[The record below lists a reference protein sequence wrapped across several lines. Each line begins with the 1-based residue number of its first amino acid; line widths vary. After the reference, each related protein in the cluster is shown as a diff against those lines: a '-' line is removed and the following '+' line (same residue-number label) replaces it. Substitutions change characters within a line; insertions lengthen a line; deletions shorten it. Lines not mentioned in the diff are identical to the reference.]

1 MASPAMPRASASA
14 LALVPLLGLLL
25 LSAPLLAVSR
35 QGAARPDR
43 TPEQVYRAACLNCH
57 GPDGTGVPQT
67 TLGFDLPVPD
77 FTDCSFATREPDSD
91 WLAVVS
97 DGGPARAF
105 SKLMPAFH
113 DALTPAE
120 MEAALRH
127 VRGFCGDESWPRG
140 ELNLPRPLVT
150 EKAFPEDEAVLAT
163 SITPEGGAS
172 VANRLVY
179 EKRIGPRSQVE
190 IVVPYGFRDGGA
202 DWVTGIGDVAL
213 GFKRSLYHDHRKG
226 TIFSVTGEVVLP
238 TGDEKDGFGKGY
250 TIFEPF
256 ATFGQIL
263 PGDAFVQF
271 QGGIEIPSDSGKAA
285 KEAFWRTTLGKS
297 ISQNVFGRTW
307 SPMVEIIGFRELEDG
322 QSTHWDLVPQMQ
334 VTLSTRQHIM
344 ANVGVRVPL
353 NEREGR
359 HTQILFYL
367 LWDWFDGPLFG
378 GW

>member
-1 MASPAMPRASASA
+1 MTSPARPRAAA
-14 LALVPLLGLLL
+14 LAIPLLALLLVSVPLV
-25 LSAPLLAVSR
+25 AVSR
-35 QGAARPDR
+35 QGPAVRLER

-57 GPDGTGVPQT
+57 GAKGTGVPQT

-91 WLAVVS
+91 WLAVIL

-105 SKLMPAFH
+105 SKLMPAFRG
-113 DALTPAE
+113 ALTPAE
-120 MEAALRH
+120 MEAALQH
-127 VRGFCGDESWPRG
+127 VRGFCGNPAWPRG

-150 EKAFPEDEAVLAT
+150 EKAFPEDEAVVTTA
-163 SITPEGGAS
+163 ITPEGGTS
-172 VANRLVY
+172 VANKLVY
-179 EKRIGPRSQVE
+179 EKRIGARSQVE
-190 IVVPYGFRDGGA
+190 IVVPYGFKDAGGG
-202 DWVTGIGDVAL
+202 WVNGIGDVAV

-226 TIFSVTGEVVLP
+226 TILSVTGEVVLP

-271 QGGIEIPSDSGKAA
+271 QGGIQIPSDTGQAA

-297 ISQNVFGRTW
+297 ISQNVYGRTW
-307 SPMVEIIGFRELEDG
+307 SPMLEVIGFRELEEG
-322 QSTHWDLVPQMQ
+322 QRTHWDLVPQVQ

-344 ANVGVRVPL
+344 ANVGVRLPV
-353 NEREGR
+353 NDREGR
-359 HTQILFYL
+359 HPQILFYL

>member
-1 MASPAMPRASASA
+1 MASPARPRATAS
-14 LALVPLLGLLL
+14 ALVPLLALLA
-25 LSAPLLAVSR
+25 LSAPLVAISR
-35 QGAARPDR
+35 QGGNRPGR

-57 GPDGTGVPQT
+57 GPHGAGVPQT

-91 WLAVVS
+91 WLAVIS

-105 SKLMPAFH
+105 SKLMPSFRE
-113 DALTPAE
+113 ALTGEE

-127 VRGFCGDESWPRG
+127 VRGFCGDEAWPRG

-150 EKAFPEDEAVLAT
+150 EKAFPEDEAVLTTAV
-163 SITPEGGAS
+163 TPQGGTS
-172 VANRLVY
+172 VANKLVY
-179 EKRIGPRSQVE
+179 EKRIGARSQVE
-190 IVVPYGFRDGGA
+190 IVVPYGFKDGGA
-202 DWVTGIGDVAL
+202 DWVTGLGDVAI
-213 GFKRSLYHDHRKG
+213 GFKRSLYHDHRQG
-226 TIFSVTGEVVLP
+226 TILSFTGEVVLP

-256 ATFGQIL
+256 VTFGQIL
-263 PGDAFVQF
+263 PGDSFVQF
-271 QGGIEIPSDSGKAA
+271 QGGIEIPSDPGRAA
-285 KEAFWRTTLGKS
+285 REAFWRTTLGTS

-307 SPMVEIIGFRELEDG
+307 SPMVEVIGFRELEEG
-322 QSTHWDLVPQMQ
+322 QRTHWDLVPQMQ

-344 ANVGVRVPL
+344 ANVGVRIPV

-359 HTQILFYL
+359 HPQILFYL

>member
-1 MASPAMPRASASA
+1 MTSPARSRASASA
-14 LALVPLLGLLL
+14 LVPLLALLA
-25 LSAPLLAVSR
+25 LSAPLVAVSR
-35 QGAARPDR
+35 QAAAPDR
-43 TPEQVYRAACLNCH
+43 TPEQVYRAACQNCH
-57 GPDGTGVPQT
+57 GPSGKGVPQT
-67 TLGFDLPVPD
+67 TLGFELPVPD

-91 WLAVVS
+91 WLAVIS

-105 SKLMPAFH
+105 SKLMPAFRE
-113 DALTPAE
+113 ALTQAE
-120 MEAALRH
+120 MDAALSH
-127 VRGFCGDESWPRG
+127 VRGFCGDEAWPRG

-150 EKAFPEDEAVLAT
+150 EKAFPEDEAVLTTA
-163 SITPEGGAS
+163 ITPEGGTS

-190 IVVPYGFRDGGA
+190 VVVPYGFRDSGPG
-202 DWVTGIGDVAL
+202 WVNGIGDVAV

-226 TIFSVTGEVVLP
+226 TILSVTGEIVLP

-256 ATFGQIL
+256 VTFGQIL
-263 PGDAFVQF
+263 PADSFVQF
-271 QGGIEIPSDSGKAA
+271 QGGVEIPSDPGRAA
-285 KEAFWRTTLGKS
+285 KEAFWRTTLGTS
-297 ISQNVFGRTW
+297 VSQNAYGRTW
-307 SPMVEIIGFRELEDG
+307 SPMVEVIGFRELEEG
-322 QSTHWDLVPQMQ
+322 QRTHWDLVPQMQ

-344 ANVGVRVPL
+344 ANVGVRIPV

-359 HTQILFYL
+359 HPQILFYL